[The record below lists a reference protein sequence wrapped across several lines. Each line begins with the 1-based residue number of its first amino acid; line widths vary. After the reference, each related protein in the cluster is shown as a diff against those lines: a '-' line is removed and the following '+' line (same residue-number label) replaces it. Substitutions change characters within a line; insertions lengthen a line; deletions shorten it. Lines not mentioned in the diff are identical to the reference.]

1 MRSIFFLLL
10 FYFGNGVGIVA
21 QTLPSL
27 DSNRILMLNQHID
40 DNVVKQNIAE
50 LEKEYAVDFVF
61 THGSSNIDG
70 KTSWLRSVAK
80 GGFAKRQHDSVTV
93 EMHGDIAIV
102 RGKLS
107 VEKKNKEKTAR
118 YCLRYVRVYTYREAR
133 WQMISHFTTSEFHL
147 PD

>member
-1 MRSIFFLLL
+1 MRASLFLLL
-10 FYFGNGVGIVA
+10 FYFINTPGSVA
-21 QTLPSL
+21 QTLPSP
-27 DSNRILMLNQHID
+27 DSNHILVLNQQID
-40 DNVVKQNIAE
+40 DNVVKQNIAA

-61 THGSSNIDG
+61 THGSGNIEG

-80 GGFAKRQHDSVTV
+80 GGFARRLHDSVTV
-93 EMHGDIAIV
+93 EMHGAVAIA

-107 VEKKNKEKTAR
+107 VEKRNKEKTAR
-118 YCLRYVRVYTYREAR
+118 YWLKYVRVFNYREAR